1 MIPFTHFFKARC
13 SEIIKFNFWAWLTVL
28 KSIQTQENQRFRH
41 FSLNSHAKKLVF
53 WPVTCLNI
61 PLFSLFQSMMLSN
74 NQSQI
79 LILVKKGKSVC
90 RMRKWVIRMD
100 PVKIRII
107 KFPFS
112 WPKWHVTGL
121 IIPPYLIYQCHMKE
135 NTKIQ
140 IMIMVTIHWGSIYYG
155 NMRYKPKSGS
165 PM

>member
-1 MIPFTHFFKARC
+1 MVNNAKIHPNSR
-13 SEIIKFNFWAWLTVL
+13 
-28 KSIQTQENQRFRH
+28 NQRFRY

-112 WPKWHVTGL
+112 WPKWHVTVL
-121 IIPPYLIYQCHMKE
+121 IIPPYLVYQCHMEE